1 MTTPIATIERLPVNE
16 AFAVPADRAA
26 LNRAAE
32 ALKVRGMEAHIVETA
47 AAAKD
52 LVLSLIPMGAEVGQ
66 GASLTLE
73 QTGITE
79 AVEKSGNYDSV
90 RTRAYAMDRATQ
102 MNQIRALTAA
112 PEIQLNSVHALT
124 EDGKMLIASATGSQ
138 LGPIASGAGK
148 VILVVGAQKVVP
160 DLGAAFRRL
169 DEYAFPMEDVRAQKA
184 YGMHSKINKMLV
196 LQGDMPGRV
205 TVVIVNEVVG
215 A

>member
-1 MTTPIATIERLPVNE
+1 MTAPTTTIERLPVNE
-16 AFAVPADRAA
+16 AFAVPADLAA

-32 ALKVRGMEAHIVETA
+32 ALKARGMEAHVVETS

-52 LVLSLIPMGAEVGQ
+52 LVLSLIPKGAQVGQ
-66 GASLTLE
+66 GASATLE
-73 QTGITE
+73 QTGITD
-79 AVEKSGNYDSV
+79 AIDKSGDYDSIRA
-90 RTRAYAMDRATQ
+90 RTYAMDRATQ
-102 MNQIRALTAA
+102 MNQIRVLMAA

-148 VILVVGAQKVVP
+148 VILVVGAQKVVT
-160 DLGAAFRRL
+160 DLDAAFRRL

-184 YGMHSKINKMLV
+184 YGMHSKINKTLV

-205 TVVIVNEVVG
+205 TVVIVNEAVG
-215 A
+215 V